1 MSEGVPPPYG
11 QKKQMVV
18 SASLELVRLKP
29 RQKSAYL
36 GHLAHEVGWTYQAV
50 KATQEEKR
58 KEKAK
63 YHMTL

>member
-1 MSEGVPPPYG
+1 
-11 QKKQMVV
+11 MVV
-18 SASLELVRLKP
+18 PASLELVRLKP

-36 GHLAHEVGWTYQAV
+36 GHLAHKVGWTYQAV
-50 KATQEEKR
+50 KATEKEKR